1 LAAVFAA
8 LIITDMPIDYARKLV
23 GRKRTA
29 GANRQL
35 GFALAFI
42 AGAINAG
49 GYLAVRQYTSHMTG
63 MVSIMADQIVLGS
76 FDLVLNALGGLISF
90 LFGAGITAM
99 LVNFAKRRHVH
110 SEYAIPLLLEAG
122 LLLLF
127 GLLGVRLQAIS
138 GLFVPVTVML
148 LCFMMGLQNALITK
162 ISRTEIR
169 TTHVTGILTD
179 IGIELGKLLY
189 WNRNSSDSQMK
200 VQANRERL
208 TVLCTLTGLFF
219 VGGLAGATGFKYIG
233 YASTVPLALLLIA
246 LASVPAAD
254 DLSVY
259 WRRKRKVR

>member
-1 LAAVFAA
+1 
-8 LIITDMPIDYARKLV
+8 MPIDYARKLV

-35 GFALAFI
+35 GFTLSFV

-76 FDLVLNALGGLISF
+76 YELVLNALGALISF
-90 LFGAGITAM
+90 LTGAATTAA

-127 GLLGVRLQAIS
+127 GSLGTRLQSIS

-169 TTHVTGILTD
+169 TTHVTGVLTD
-179 IGIELGKLLY
+179 IGIELGKLFY
-189 WNRNSSDSQMK
+189 WNRITSDSQLA
-200 VQANRERL
+200 VRANRDRL
-208 TVLCTLTGLFF
+208 AVLCKLVCLFF
-219 VGGLAGATGFKYIG
+219 VGGLAGAIGFKHVG
-233 YASTVPLALLLIA
+233 YASTIPLAVLLIA

-254 DLSVY
+254 DLVLY
-259 WRRKRKVR
+259 WRRKEKHTRR